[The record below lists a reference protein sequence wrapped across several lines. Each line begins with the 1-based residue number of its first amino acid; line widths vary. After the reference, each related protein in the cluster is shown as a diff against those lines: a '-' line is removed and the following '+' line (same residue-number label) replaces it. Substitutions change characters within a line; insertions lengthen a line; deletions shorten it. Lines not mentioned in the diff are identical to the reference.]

1 MSDLI
6 ERLSS
11 MSDRLFFRLSDYE
24 KETVRLLTVALAEL
38 EATTP
43 ADAAL
48 ADELDRCLR
57 NAYEHIQREAYN
69 DALSSILE
77 AQEHA
82 AALRARAVPEG
93 YALVPLQPTTDM
105 ILAGFRAIPSDDPTK
120 NLITRVWPAML
131 AASQRKEGA

>member
-82 AALRARAVPEG
+82 AALRARAVPEVPDAM
-93 YALVPLQPTTDM
+93 ALPTGSLDHMLQTF
-105 ILAGFRAIPSDDPTK
+105 ANGWNACRA
-120 NLITRVWPAML
+120 AML
-131 AASQRKEGA
+131 AASQRKEVKP